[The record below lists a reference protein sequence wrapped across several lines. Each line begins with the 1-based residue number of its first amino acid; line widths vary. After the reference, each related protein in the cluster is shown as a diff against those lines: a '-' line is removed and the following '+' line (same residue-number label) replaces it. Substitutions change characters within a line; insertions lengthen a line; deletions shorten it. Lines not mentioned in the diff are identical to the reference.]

1 MVAMV
6 PIGAKDS
13 FRAMIPGIA
22 VASCLAVAAS
32 FVAALIA
39 PILLIP
45 ALLIA
50 VIAGIALNP
59 FLSGPR
65 FGKGLHFCVSRLLR
79 IAVALL
85 GLRVALGDIFQLG
98 WSAALVVIAAMA
110 ATIFFGLWFAQFLG
124 LSRAFGALAGVATSV
139 CGASAALATSIAL
152 PDYKGKEA
160 DTAFVIIAVNL
171 LSTVAM
177 FAYPRLG
184 HWLGFDETQMGLLL
198 GGTIHDV
205 AQVVGAGYSDGENIG
220 AISVIVKLFRVLL
233 LLPVILI
240 VGRLFVQPNSGV
252 KVSAPVFAF
261 AFLVLCV
268 VNSLAPLAPSILPG
282 YSEVKFVA
290 TYVSNWGLLIAIAAL
305 GINTSLQSITK
316 MGLRQAL
323 TVTGT
328 TMVILAF
335 VVCGVVIIR

>member
-1 MVAMV
+1 M
-6 PIGAKDS
+6 
-13 FRAMIPGIA
+13 
-22 VASCLAVAAS
+22 
-32 FVAALIA
+32 
-39 PILLIP
+39 
-45 ALLIA
+45 
-50 VIAGIALNP
+50 
-59 FLSGPR
+59 
-65 FGKGLHFCVSRLLR
+65 
-79 IAVALL
+79 
-85 GLRVALGDIFQLG
+85 
-98 WSAALVVIAAMA
+98 
-110 ATIFFGLWFAQFLG
+110 
-124 LSRAFGALAGVATSV
+124 
-139 CGASAALATSIAL
+139 
-152 PDYKGKEA
+152 
-160 DTAFVIIAVNL
+160 
-171 LSTVAM
+171 
-177 FAYPRLG
+177 
-184 HWLGFDETQMGLLL
+184 LL

-261 AFLVLCV
+261 AFLVLCA
-268 VNSLAPLAPSILPG
+268 VNSLAPLAPSVLPG

>member
-1 MVAMV
+1 
-6 PIGAKDS
+6 
-13 FRAMIPGIA
+13 
-22 VASCLAVAAS
+22 
-32 FVAALIA
+32 
-39 PILLIP
+39 
-45 ALLIA
+45 
-50 VIAGIALNP
+50 
-59 FLSGPR
+59 
-65 FGKGLHFCVSRLLR
+65 
-79 IAVALL
+79 
-85 GLRVALGDIFQLG
+85 
-98 WSAALVVIAAMA
+98 
-110 ATIFFGLWFAQFLG
+110 
-124 LSRAFGALAGVATSV
+124 
-139 CGASAALATSIAL
+139 
-152 PDYKGKEA
+152 
-160 DTAFVIIAVNL
+160 
-171 LSTVAM
+171 
-177 FAYPRLG
+177 
-184 HWLGFDETQMGLLL
+184 
-198 GGTIHDV
+198 
-205 AQVVGAGYSDGENIG
+205 
-220 AISVIVKLFRVLL
+220 VKLFRVLL

-252 KVSAPVFAF
+252 TVSAPVFAF